1 MARVVLIVDSETG
14 ALIDVAGNIREG
26 GRFKRFVKRM
36 LSLDKNPVLDYGV
49 NGGDTLTISKGGGR
63 GAVINLKADVVNID
77 GELRVR
83 GATTEGSFDGGS
95 SDILDS
101 LDGTEG
107 QISLDETYV
116 EDETSGEMRK
126 VIKISLDQSVVGK
139 LDMINAAL
147 GGVSNL
153 VKRSEVASLATDL
166 SVQEGDGIEELK
178 GTVRVL
184 LERIAE
190 MSESSSSSGS
200 SS

>member
-14 ALIDVAGNIREG
+14 ALIDVAGNSREG

-36 LSLDKNPVLDYGV
+36 LSLDKNPVLDYGA

-83 GATTEGSFDGGS
+83 GATTEGSSDGGS

-101 LDGTEG
+101 LEGTEG
-107 QISLDETYV
+107 QISVDETYV
-116 EDETSGEMRK
+116 EDEESGEMRK

-153 VKRSEVASLATDL
+153 VKRSEVAGLAADL
-166 SVQEGDGIEELK
+166 SVQEEDGIEELK

-184 LERIAE
+184 LDRIAE
-190 MSESSSSSGS
+190 LSEPSSSSGS